1 MYRIFLYI
9 PEDIC
14 FQMLSHR
21 VFKQWHLEV
30 YIMNDEEYF
39 KQVAESKEWS
49 KQSIKT
55 YRLAYKQYTE
65 FCEKSFIELL
75 DEAYQDE
82 EDKTPHYRLQLRTR
96 LNSWINHLK
105 EKGLSKNNI
114 SQRKME

>member
-21 VFKQWHLEV
+21 IFKQWHLEV

-49 KQSIKT
+49 NKT
-55 YRLAYKQYTE
+55 ITSYKIATLLVYNPPHITIILNKKLNKSVIDILVLA
-65 FCEKSFIELL
+65 FL
-75 DEAYQDE
+75 
-82 EDKTPHYRLQLRTR
+82 
-96 LNSWINHLK
+96 
-105 EKGLSKNNI
+105 
-114 SQRKME
+114 